1 MVMSLQETNFITTRF
16 VGIAN
21 YTAILTNPAFYLVIM
36 NSVIYMVI
44 LVPLN
49 IGLSCWIS
57 TMLFWMNKK
66 WRDISRII
74 LYMPVLCAGIIIAQ
88 SWKWIFH
95 TDGPVNWLLGL
106 LGIGKVFWFA
116 QGSTAIPI
124 ISLIV
129 ALTTIGSNVIVLLA
143 SMETIDLNI
152 IDASRIDGASR
163 NQINRHIILPMVSP
177 TIILIGIISA
187 ISAFQIIETPMMLA
201 PQEYAATLTYSIY
214 RQGFLFGKYGIASA
228 QAVILLIIISM
239 ASFVKSKFKNE

>member
-1 MVMSLQETNFITTRF
+1 VVMSLQETNFITTRF
-16 VGIAN
+16 VGVAN
-21 YTAILTNPAFYLVIM
+21 YMATLTDPAFYLVIM
-36 NSVIYMVI
+36 NSIIYMII

-57 TMLFWMNKK
+57 TMLFWMNKR
-66 WRDISRII
+66 WRDTSRII
-74 LYMPVLCAGIIIAQ
+74 LYMPVLCAGVIIAQ

-95 TDGPVNWLLGL
+95 ADGPINWLLGL
-106 LGIGKVFWFA
+106 FGISKIFWFA

-129 ALTTIGSNVIVLLA
+129 ALTTIGSNVIILLA
-143 SMETIDLNI
+143 SMETIDSGI

-163 NQINRHIILPMVSP
+163 SQINRYIILPMVSP
-177 TIILIGIISA
+177 TIALIGMISA

-214 RQGFLFGKYGIASA
+214 RQGFLFSKYGIASA
-228 QAVILLIIISM
+228 QAVILLVIISI
-239 ASFVKSKFKNE
+239 ASVIKSRLKNE